1 MNTHLNQSIRFSKSR
16 PPHLFLRGAIDI

>member
-16 PPHLFLRGAIDI
+16 PPHLFLRGAID

>member
-16 PPHLFLRGAIDI
+16 PPHLFLQGAID

>member
-16 PPHLFLRGAIDI
+16 PPHLFLRGAI